1 MIRRPPRSTLFPY
14 TTLFRSIDPARQ
26 PDRDRG
32 RRPLRG
38 HTDAAP
44 LAEILRSAADGEGVI
59 AGGQAERFTVAAIHL
74 LLKEEIRR
82 QPFRARR
89 IDASEPILDEEGGHG
104 RAAVL
109 VLHADRQG
117 V

>member
-1 MIRRPPRSTLFPY
+1 MVIAGAPVENRADAQGLPEDVTHHV
-14 TTLFRSIDPARQ
+14 FRSDPFRGTFIVTVAGRVQMVVARIPTARGGIDPARQ

-74 LLKEEIRR
+74 LLKE
-82 QPFRARR
+82 
-89 IDASEPILDEEGGHG
+89 
-104 RAAVL
+104 
-109 VLHADRQG
+109 
-117 V
+117 